1 MQRIL
6 EPEVM
11 DSWEE
16 AIQYDAMNF
25 TEVNVAFAQHA
36 IALGPPSGLVLDA
49 GTGTARIPIL
59 ICQACPTWQVIA
71 IDLAQNMLRLGT
83 RNLQQTGLSSQIVL
97 ELGDAKQLAYADG
110 LFDMVI
116 SNSLVHHLP
125 DPLPFLRELQRSLKP
140 NGAILIRDLL
150 RPPDQVTMDVLV
162 ARLGSDGSESQ
173 KRLFRNSLQ
182 AAFTLDEVKQL
193 VQAAGLEETKIYQSS
208 ERHWT
213 LERAWGQ

>member
-1 MQRIL
+1 
-6 EPEVM
+6 
-11 DSWEE
+11 
-16 AIQYDAMNF
+16 
-25 TEVNVAFAQHA
+25 
-36 IALGPPSGLVLDA
+36 
-49 GTGTARIPIL
+49 L

-162 ARLGSDGSESQ
+162 ARLGSDDSESQ